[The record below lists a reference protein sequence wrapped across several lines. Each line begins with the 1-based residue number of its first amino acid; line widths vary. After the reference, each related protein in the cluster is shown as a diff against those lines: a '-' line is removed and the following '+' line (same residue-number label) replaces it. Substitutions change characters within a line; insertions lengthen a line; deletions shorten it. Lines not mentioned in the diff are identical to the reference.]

1 MTTLL
6 DPADLLASVVVNA
19 NDVVLV
25 TEAEPFEAGTGGPRV
40 LYVNPAFT
48 RMTGYTAEEVIG
60 LTPRVLQSP
69 RTDRRELDRLRDAL
83 RAWQPVE
90 VELLNVHKDGT
101 EFWAQISITPVADE
115 RGWYT
120 HWVSIQRDITL
131 RKRRELA
138 LQSLLEDSSELVLA
152 LDSSSSVLSVSPS
165 TQRVLGLGAEQLLG
179 AGLRERL
186 HPQDVAALDALLH
199 PVDGLRL
206 GRGAMSEFRLRAGDD
221 RWRWL
226 DVASLDSGVGSPGA
240 VMLICADI
248 TARKASELTL
258 RRADNRFRSAFSDA
272 PIGMAVTD
280 PSGRHVQVNDAY
292 CTLLGRDSEELLGMK
307 MTEVMHPD
315 DVEPSNRQRLALLHG
330 TITRHRYETRFLHT
344 DGSVVGVLHSS
355 SVVPDDDGRP
365 LHLIDHIEDITDRKV
380 FEAQLSH
387 QALHDPL
394 TGLPNRALL
403 SDRLE
408 RALRLG
414 DRDSRPIAVLFLDL
428 DRFKVVN
435 DSLGH
440 AAGDAVLVAVAR
452 RLESVL
458 RVGDTA
464 ARFGGD
470 EFVVLCDNTTP
481 EQAGAVAD
489 RIAAALS
496 SPITVGSTDLVISA
510 SVGVALA
517 DRGSHSAS
525 ELLRDADAAM
535 YSAKDLGRARFEV
548 FDRALGVRAVARL
561 QLEQDLRAGIR
572 AGQLRLHYQPEV
584 RLAGRAVVGVE
595 ALVRWEHPTRG
606 LLAPALFLPLAEET
620 RLIGPLGDW
629 VLAEAIRE
637 AASWTRRQ
645 PPTMWVNLSAHQLG
659 DKDLTARV
667 ADQLAAAG
675 LAPERLGFEL
685 TESALLDETD
695 GSHETIRTLHELGVA
710 LALDD
715 FGTGYSSLSYLA
727 RFPIDTVKIDQSFV
741 AGLDH
746 DESRRESYALVS
758 AVVGLAHALQLRV
771 IGEGVET
778 ESQEQ
783 ALHGLGC
790 DVGQGFLLG
799 RPAPPA
805 PAR

>member
-1 MTTLL
+1 MTLPL
-6 DPADLLASVVVNA
+6 EPADLFASVVVHA

-25 TEAEPFEAGTGGPRV
+25 TEAEPFEAGSGGPRV

-48 RMTGYTAEEVIG
+48 RMTGYAPEEVIG

-69 RTDRRELDRLRDAL
+69 KTDRRELDRLREAL
-83 RAWQPVE
+83 RSWQSVE
-90 VELLNVHKDGT
+90 VELLNLHKDGT

-120 HWVSIQRDITL
+120 HWVSIQRDITI

-138 LQSLLEDSSELVLA
+138 LQALLESSSDLVLA
-152 LDSSSSVLSVSPS
+152 FDGSGAVLLVSSSVD
-165 TQRVLGLGAEQLLG
+165 RVLGLGAQQLLG
-179 AGLRERL
+179 DGMRARV
-186 HPQDVAALDALLH
+186 HPDDLAALDQLLA
-199 PVDGLRL
+199 PVGGLRL
-206 GRGAMSEFRLRAGDD
+206 GPGARSVIRLRAGDD
-221 RWRWL
+221 AWRWL
-226 DVASLDSGVGSPGA
+226 DVASLDADVDLIGS
-240 VMLICADI
+240 VVLTCADI
-248 TARKASELTL
+248 TAQKASEQAL
-258 RRADNRFRSAFSDA
+258 RRSDNRFRSAFFDA

-280 PSGRHVQVNDAY
+280 PSGRHVQVNAAY
-292 CTLLGRDSEELLGMK
+292 CDLLGRDADQLLGMN

-315 DVEPSNRQRLALLHG
+315 DVEPSKRQRLALLHG
-330 TITRHRYETRFLHT
+330 AIKRHRYETRFLHT
-344 DGSVVGVLHSS
+344 DGTVVGVLHSS

-365 LHLIDHIEDITDRKV
+365 MHLIDHIEDITDRKA

-403 SDRLE
+403 SDRIE
-408 RALRLG
+408 RALRHG
-414 DRDSRPIAVLFLDL
+414 APSPRPIAVLFLDL

-489 RIAAALS
+489 RIASALS
-496 SPITVGSTDLVISA
+496 SPITIGSTDLVISA
-510 SVGVALA
+510 SVGVAIA
-517 DRGSHSAS
+517 DRASHTAS
-525 ELLRDADAAM
+525 DLLRDADAAM

-548 FDRALGVRAVARL
+548 FDRALGVRAAVRL
-561 QLEQDLRAGIR
+561 QLEQDLRTGIG
-572 AGQLRLHYQPEV
+572 AGQLRLHFQPEM
-584 RLAGRAVVGVE
+584 RLADRAVVGVE

-606 LLAPALFLPLAEET
+606 LLAPARFLPLAEET
-620 RLIGPLGDW
+620 QLIRSLGDW
-629 VLAEAIRE
+629 VITEAIKE
-637 AASWTRRQ
+637 AASWAGPQ
-645 PPTMWVNLSAHQLG
+645 PPTMWVNLSPHQLG
-659 DKDLTARV
+659 EKDLTARV
-667 ADQLAAAG
+667 ADQLASAG

-695 GSHETIRTLHELGVA
+695 GSHESIHALHELGVA

-715 FGTGYSSLSYLA
+715 FGTGYSSLTYLA
-727 RFPIDTVKIDQSFV
+727 RFPIDMVKIDRSFV
-741 AGLDH
+741 AGLDQ
-746 DESRRESYALVS
+746 DENRRESYAIVS
-758 AVVGLAHALQLRV
+758 AVVGLAHALQLSV
-771 IGEGVET
+771 VGEGVET
-778 ESQEQ
+778 ESQAQ

-790 DVGQGFLLG
+790 YVGQGYLLG
-799 RPAPPA
+799 RPAPAA